1 MIVNDVDQSTPT
13 LNNEEYQFSFE
24 YESSNKYK
32 ICFHNDYKRS
42 NLIVSKTVFGNKGD
56 TTKDFEYT
64 FNFNTAES
72 FTGIKTLKDG
82 TTTEVTIKNNSKF
95 TLKDGEMIVIQNL
108 PYHYT
113 YSVEEGDYTSLDG
126 YTTTV
131 NDVESNRYEGVV
143 ELDNQTLE
151 FKNTLDADSLLG
163 VETEETHSFKIVY
176 VLVMFLTIYL
186 ILFVRKA
193 KRKEFAKETDNNFKR

>member
-1 MIVNDVDQSTPT
+1 MM
-13 LNNEEYQFSFE
+13 LYQ
-24 YESSNKYK
+24 
-32 ICFHNDYKRS
+32 ID
-42 NLIVSKTVFGNKGD
+42 
-56 TTKDFEYT
+56 
-64 FNFNTAES
+64 
-72 FTGIKTLKDG
+72 
-82 TTTEVTIKNNSKF
+82 
-95 TLKDGEMIVIQNL
+95 
-108 PYHYT
+108 
-113 YSVEEGDYTSLDG
+113 
-126 YTTTV
+126 
-131 NDVESNRYEGVV
+131 V